1 IIDDIKENFH
11 LDKRDVKRFRE
22 VPKGSIPLETNSIN
36 ESTFQRLK
44 NCLLLQAS
52 YKEIFRTLRD
62 ALGGSQMLT
71 STAFSATSSSTLSE
85 TTQASGILM
94 SQDEKIFQHFNEFC
108 RRFEQMLDMTII
120 LNQFSQLITTT
131 VRLPKPKRA
140 DLIEAK
146 NIANRADARKRED
159 EEEREEE
166 RNDNNNKVENASDE
180 GIDDRGSNA
189 GVTTNDY
196 LTSTVSKTD
205 LELMSI
211 FDLIHKQFTSL
222 THEIEQLIGA
232 YVNVMFSKTKRTH
245 EGLFILASFE
255 PICERNYLRSI
266 LRDAYVNLFLTAIA
280 WSRTLLTKIEQAM
293 NVFKL
298 NQHIITLGNFP
309 IISKLYN
316 RTAKALLV
324 YEQLLLARW
333 KEKIDAWK
341 DHLNANLLCLVN
353 DNEENNKRI
362 KINSIIE
369 LFSIFDEVK

>member
-1 IIDDIKENFH
+1 
-11 LDKRDVKRFRE
+11 
-22 VPKGSIPLETNSIN
+22 
-36 ESTFQRLK
+36 
-44 NCLLLQAS
+44 
-52 YKEIFRTLRD
+52 
-62 ALGGSQMLT
+62 
-71 STAFSATSSSTLSE
+71 
-85 TTQASGILM
+85 
-94 SQDEKIFQHFNEFC
+94 
-108 RRFEQMLDMTII
+108 
-120 LNQFSQLITTT
+120 
-131 VRLPKPKRA
+131 
-140 DLIEAK
+140 
-146 NIANRADARKRED
+146 
-159 EEEREEE
+159 
-166 RNDNNNKVENASDE
+166 
-180 GIDDRGSNA
+180 
-189 GVTTNDY
+189 
-196 LTSTVSKTD
+196 
-205 LELMSI
+205 
-211 FDLIHKQFTSL
+211 
-222 THEIEQLIGA
+222 
-232 YVNVMFSKTKRTH
+232 MFSKTKRTH

-266 LRDAYVNLFLTAIA
+266 LRDAYVNLFLNFENDLLDI
-280 WSRTLLTKIEQAM
+280 RTTFEIHKDNSLLPRNDSPVSAM